1 MDQISLQE
9 PQSHEESIKSQN
21 KSVIHSEYPL
31 TLEAENETLG
41 FPNMPS
47 ISTLNTQK
55 PSSPISSKRGTPR
68 ASIKSDGKRNSRI
81 LSPQSPKSIS
91 LKSPVG
97 GKLTDIASSLIREPE
112 KEASKE
118 DLSITRGSVPVIN
131 NIDKIANMTKKLT
144 SEANALRESI
154 KSLSDDITKTKEVF
168 AAEDAEDVNF
178 PYHLFLIELIINR
191 IHMKCDCFELDYN
204 NLVIAANFLGKQPI
218 VLYDM
223 SYGKVVD
230 FDHLNVGKSILFAM
244 TYDKI
249 CGIKEFVVNL
259 QMSKQP
265 PCSNCVTKIAET
277 KMDYTKQF
285 SKLREELCKKWTE
298 EQPTDN
304 IICTTS
310 TPLSKQMFY
319 LYCGDSDQNES
330 IGMVEITTRM
340 SFLGK
345 EITTAFSATSKP
357 QGTAYLRKEDNGMSL
372 YACQNV
378 EMDCQG
384 KVLLDEEVLTRREVP
399 RSMHTMSSRRPESP
413 VSQLSTL
420 SPQSTRE
427 YVAQQKHI
435 YNQESPNKY
444 DEIFAK
450 VNSNELKIR
459 VPKSTKIDRMGKYD
473 KIQELCTC
481 EETPY
486 NTGDQIQFQLPN
498 DRASN
503 TYTSNLMYTH
513 KTHDK
518 RSDKDRRIINI
529 TPSNCPVPV
538 NMSKQIH
545 PQKDVF
551 ILKIGKKLETKDKKT
566 DLEIELITPKAPQQ
580 PTINN
585 NLSQQCSSSDIKMKP
600 SKSDVK
606 KGKKKKTKSKTDLK
620 AKKNKNK
627 SPNKSKKIKK

>member
-1 MDQISLQE
+1 MDQISLQD
-9 PQSHEESIKSQN
+9 PKSHEESIKSQD
-21 KSVIHSEYPL
+21 KSVIHSENPV
-31 TLEAENETLG
+31 TLVAENETLA

-47 ISTLNTQK
+47 LSTLNTQK
-55 PSSPISSKRGTPR
+55 PSPLSSNKGTPR
-68 ASIKSDGKRNSRI
+68 ASIKSDGKRKNRT

-91 LKSPVG
+91 LKSPMG
-97 GKLTDIASSLIREPE
+97 GKLTDIASTLNRELE
-112 KEASKE
+112 KDPSTE
-118 DLSITRGSVPVIN
+118 DLITTRSPVPVIN

-144 SEANALRESI
+144 NEANALRESI
-154 KSLSDDITKTKEVF
+154 KSLSDDITKTKEVL
-168 AAEDAEDVNF
+168 ASEDIEDVNF

-249 CGIKEFVVNL
+249 CGIKEFVVSL

-285 SKLREELCKKWTE
+285 AKLREELCKKWAE

-319 LYCGDSDQNES
+319 LYCGDSDHSES

-384 KVLLDEEVLTRREVP
+384 KVLLDEEDLTRREVP

-413 VSQLSTL
+413 VSQLSTF
-420 SPQSTRE
+420 SPHTTKE
-427 YVAQQKHI
+427 YGAQQKDI
-435 YNQESPNKY
+435 YNQGPSKY

-459 VPKSTKIDRMGKYD
+459 VPKSTKVDRMGKYD
-473 KIQELCTC
+473 RIQELCTC

-513 KTHDK
+513 KTQDK
-518 RSDKDRRIINI
+518 RPDKDRRIINI

-580 PTINN
+580 PIINN
-585 NLSQQCSSSDIKMKP
+585 NLSQQCSSSDIKSKP

-620 AKKNKNK
+620 AKKSK
-627 SPNKSKKIKK
+627 SKTAKKSKKNKK

>member
-9 PQSHEESIKSQN
+9 PKSHEESIKSQN
-21 KSVIHSEYPL
+21 KSIIHSENRVSL
-31 TLEAENETLG
+31 VAEDETA

-47 ISTLNTQK
+47 LSPLNTQK
-55 PSSPISSKRGTPR
+55 PSSPIPSNRGTPR
-68 ASIKSDGKRNSRI
+68 ASIKSDGKRKNRT

-97 GKLTDIASSLIREPE
+97 GKSTIIPSNLNRELE
-112 KEASKE
+112 KEASIE
-118 DLSITRGSVPVIN
+118 YLSPTRSSVPVIN

-144 SEANALRESI
+144 NEANALRESI
-154 KSLSDDITKTKEVF
+154 KSLSDDITKTKEVL
-168 AAEDAEDVNF
+168 ASEDTEDVNF

-265 PCSNCVTKIAET
+265 PCANCVTKIAET

-285 SKLREELCKKWTE
+285 AKLREELCKKWAE

-319 LYCGDSDQNES
+319 LYCGDSDHNES

-420 SPQSTRE
+420 SPQSTKE
-427 YVAQQKHI
+427 YGAQQKDM
-435 YNQESPNKY
+435 YNQEGPSKY

-513 KTHDK
+513 KTQDK
-518 RSDKDRRIINI
+518 RPDKDRRIINI

-538 NMSKQIH
+538 NVSKQIH

-580 PTINN
+580 PTMNN
-585 NLSQQCSSSDIKMKP
+585 NLSQQCSSSDIKSKP

-620 AKKNKNK
+620 AKKSK
-627 SPNKSKKIKK
+627 SKSAKKTKKIKK

>member
-9 PQSHEESIKSQN
+9 PKSHEESIKSQN
-21 KSVIHSEYPL
+21 KSIIHSENRVSL
-31 TLEAENETLG
+31 VAEDETA

-47 ISTLNTQK
+47 LSPLNTQK
-55 PSSPISSKRGTPR
+55 PSSPIPSNRGTPR
-68 ASIKSDGKRNSRI
+68 ASIKSDGKRKNRT

-97 GKLTDIASSLIREPE
+97 GKSTIIPSNLNRELE
-112 KEASKE
+112 KEASIE
-118 DLSITRGSVPVIN
+118 YLSPTRSSVPVIN

-144 SEANALRESI
+144 NEANALRESI
-154 KSLSDDITKTKEVF
+154 KSLSDDITKTKEVL
-168 AAEDAEDVNF
+168 ASEDTEDVNF

-265 PCSNCVTKIAET
+265 PCANCVTKIAET

-285 SKLREELCKKWTE
+285 AKLREELCKKWAE

-319 LYCGDSDQNES
+319 LYCGDSDHNES

-420 SPQSTRE
+420 SPQSTKE
-427 YVAQQKHI
+427 YGAQQKDM
-435 YNQESPNKY
+435 YNQGPSKY

-513 KTHDK
+513 KTQDK
-518 RSDKDRRIINI
+518 RPDKDRRIINI

-538 NMSKQIH
+538 NVSKQIH

-580 PTINN
+580 PTMNN
-585 NLSQQCSSSDIKMKP
+585 NLSQQCSSSDIKSKP

-620 AKKNKNK
+620 AKKSK
-627 SPNKSKKIKK
+627 SKSAKKTKKIKK